1 MWNKIY
7 SLILENKNCAALDI
21 MFYEIDSLC
30 LAGKFSD
37 VDVLIKTV
45 DLKQLNTTL
54 MIGLLCI
61 TKCATLELLER
72 ENSVKLIE
80 QRLNI
85 TEPNRVEKLIGR
97 LK

>member
-45 DLKQLNTTL
+45 DLEQLNTTL
-54 MIGLLCI
+54 MTGLLCI
-61 TKCATLELLER
+61 TKCAAPELLER
-72 ENSVKLIE
+72 ENLVKLIE

-85 TEPNRVEKLIGR
+85 TEPDKLGNLIKR